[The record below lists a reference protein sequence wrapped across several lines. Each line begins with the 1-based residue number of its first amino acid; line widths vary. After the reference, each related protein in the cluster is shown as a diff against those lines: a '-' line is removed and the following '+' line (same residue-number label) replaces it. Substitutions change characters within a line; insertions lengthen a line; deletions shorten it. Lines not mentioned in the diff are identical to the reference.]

1 MSLRSLFFSTG
12 VQNYWII
19 LVKCTRNLYWNA
31 IGLLSVWYYEGR
43 GVYTCIHYYTCN
55 TGAFSNG
62 HWKGTYP
69 NIDKQNKQT
78 IWLFTK
84 LRLSLDGREVKS
96 SAHPFSSGKFKLV
109 FNKQSKVINGKLS
122 IGTQRKSRVSGPFC
136 STNCRSQSEN
146 VYRVY
151 YLCFIPFFY
160 QLLGGCKYKMYNILT
175 TYTSLT
181 IYFTCI
187 GPKL

>member
-1 MSLRSLFFSTG
+1 MFK
-12 VQNYWII
+12 I
-19 LVKCTRNLYWNA
+19 VKCTRNLYWNA

-62 HWKGTYP
+62 HWEETYP

-84 LRLSLDGREVKS
+84 LRLSLEGREVKS

-109 FNKQSKVINGKLS
+109 FKKNKVKLS
-122 IGTQRKSRVSGPFC
+122 MESYRNPTEPNGSQEYLV
-136 STNCRSQSEN
+136 RSALQIVGLNQKN

-151 YLCFIPFFY
+151 YMCFIPFFY

>member
-1 MSLRSLFFSTG
+1 MYEEFVLKCNRPIKCVILRGKGGYTH
-12 VQNYWII
+12 VYII
-19 LVKCTRNLYWNA
+19 
-31 IGLLSVWYYEGR
+31 
-43 GVYTCIHYYTCN
+43 TCN

-84 LRLSLDGREVKS
+84 LRLSLDGREVRS

-136 STNCRSQSEN
+136 STNCRSQSE
-146 VYRVY
+146 
-151 YLCFIPFFY
+151 
-160 QLLGGCKYKMYNILT
+160 KMYTVSTICVL
-175 TYTSLT
+175 YHFSTSYWVVVSTKCT
-181 IYFTCI
+181 IY
-187 GPKL
+187 

>member
-55 TGAFSNG
+55 IGAFSNG
-62 HWKGTYP
+62 HWEGTYP

-84 LRLSLDGREVKS
+84 LRLSLDGREVRS

-136 STNCRSQSEN
+136 STNCRSQSEK
-146 VYRVY
+146 
-151 YLCFIPFFY
+151 CIPCLLFVFY
-160 QLLGGCKYKMYNILT
+160 
-175 TYTSLT
+175 T
-181 IYFTCI
+181 IFLPVT
-187 GPKL
+187 GWL

>member
-62 HWKGTYP
+62 HWEGTYP

-109 FNKQSKVINGKLS
+109 FKKKQSKVINGKLS
-122 IGTQRKSRVSGPFC
+122 EPNGSQEYLV
-136 STNCRSQSEN
+136 RSALQIVGLNQKN

-160 QLLGGCKYKMYNILT
+160 QLLGGCKYKMYNIIT
-175 TYTSLT
+175 TYTFLT

>member
-1 MSLRSLFFSTG
+1 MSLRSWFFSTG

-84 LRLSLDGREVKS
+84 LRLSLDGREVRS

-136 STNCRSQSEN
+136 STNCRSQSEK
-146 VYRVY
+146 
-151 YLCFIPFFY
+151 CIPCLLFVFY
-160 QLLGGCKYKMYNILT
+160 TIFLPVTGYVVVSTKC
-175 TYTSLT
+175 T
-181 IYFTCI
+181 IY
-187 GPKL
+187 

>member
-1 MSLRSLFFSTG
+1 M
-12 VQNYWII
+12 
-19 LVKCTRNLYWNA
+19 YWNA

-109 FNKQSKVINGKLS
+109 FNKQLKIKHRNPTEVKGIWSVVLYKLS
-122 IGTQRKSRVSGPFC
+122 ASIRKMNVMSTIIGVLYHFATSYWVVVSTKC
-136 STNCRSQSEN
+136 
-146 VYRVY
+146 
-151 YLCFIPFFY
+151 
-160 QLLGGCKYKMYNILT
+160 
-175 TYTSLT
+175 T
-181 IYFTCI
+181 IYHNYIHFSNDLFYMHWSKI
-187 GPKL
+187 VGSRLLFKKKLQIYFIRQKMNKIVRFF

>member
-62 HWKGTYP
+62 HWEGTYP

-84 LRLSLDGREVKS
+84 LRLSLEGREVKS

-122 IGTQRKSRVSGPFC
+122 IGTQRTKSIWSVLLYKLSVSI
-136 STNCRSQSEN
+136 R
-146 VYRVY
+146 
-151 YLCFIPFFY
+151 
-160 QLLGGCKYKMYNILT
+160 KMYTVSTICVL
-175 TYTSLT
+175 YHFSTSYWVVVSTKCT
-181 IYFTCI
+181 I
-187 GPKL
+187 